1 MVDSANFIEFGGPL
15 SFLAGDVDFCLLAL
29 FSCISFDS
37 PVSSIYMN
45 RSWTIYKRYVAACCF
60 AV

>member
-1 MVDSANFIEFGGPL
+1 
-15 SFLAGDVDFCLLAL
+15 VDFCLLAL
-29 FSCISFDS
+29 CSCISLDS